1 MNKQGDKGGKGDKGQ
16 AKNHK
21 GQGAKADSQVIF
33 EAPPPV
39 QEFPPTTHSI
49 DSKIRVLG
57 GTNFRKLRDGLSL
70 CSPGIVEPAKRQR
83 KPCWKLLSQLLL
95 EVCDHNIL
103 TSEVIRSTNLFSVLQ
118 ENFLDEGCKSSWISI
133 EIPKEDGGRGR

>member
-49 DSKIRVLG
+49 DSKIRVLD
-57 GTNFRKLRDGLSL
+57 GTNFRQLRDRLGL
-70 CSPGIVEPAKRQR
+70 CPPGIIEPAKRLS
-83 KPCWKLLSQLLL
+83 KPFWKVLS
-95 EVCDHNIL
+95 
-103 TSEVIRSTNLFSVLQ
+103 
-118 ENFLDEGCKSSWISI
+118 
-133 EIPKEDGGRGR
+133 